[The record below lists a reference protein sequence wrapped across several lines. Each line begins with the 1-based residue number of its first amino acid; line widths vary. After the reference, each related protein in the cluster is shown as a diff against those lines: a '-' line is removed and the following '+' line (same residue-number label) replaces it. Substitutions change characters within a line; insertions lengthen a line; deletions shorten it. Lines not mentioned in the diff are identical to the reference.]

1 MLKNYLYSIFG
12 GEICQSALCQGCL
25 FIFFFPFKKIIWRC
39 SLETYCLL
47 SLFLKKI
54 KIIKLY
60 LLRNFNPESSP
71 CDFKYK
77 LCMWTVMT
85 CTSRHQFS
93 QLTRLTVNNYWRRKY
108 FEIERRGINK
118 KLIFIKEIDCILE

>member
-1 MLKNYLYSIFG
+1 MSVCIVSGLSFY
-12 GEICQSALCQGCL
+12 
-25 FIFFFPFKKIIWRC
+25 FFFPFRICFQSFEPFRKKKIIWRC